1 MYIVAAMPFR
11 LALPLALLLTSLV
24 ITPARAQSK
33 SPAGVGLGA
42 ALWAEIG
49 GGRCSDVQGVPD
61 CTNGLNRAYPG
72 GIATFDLDL
81 LYWLR
86 LGLSGGLGYSA
97 GEGTAASDGERRE
110 RRHWFMPFALHTYWR
125 VELGK
130 HITLWGGPEL
140 GLGLYVDTLRRFV
153 PGQPTE
159 THRSTRT
166 GVLAGVGVGLDARL
180 SGPLRIGLEIG
191 QAVLLEPG
199 AKQDEDLDLRAI
211 TRFALLLRYL

>member
-1 MYIVAAMPFR
+1 MYIVAAMLFR

-33 SPAGVGLGA
+33 NPAGVGLGA

-49 GGRCSDVQGVPD
+49 GSRCSTAGDVPS
-61 CTNGLNRAYPG
+61 CTSGLNRVYPG

-86 LGLSGGLGYSA
+86 LGLSAGLGHSPGKGSA
-97 GEGTAASDGERRE
+97 SSSGERSE
-110 RRHWFMPFALHTYWR
+110 RRHWIVPIALHTYWR

-140 GLGLYVDTLRRFV
+140 GLGLYVDTLRRLV

-159 THRSTRT
+159 IRRSSRT

-199 AKQDEDLDLRAI
+199 EKHDEDLDLRAI